1 LIERL
6 PHLDGITVTTDA
18 MHCINKTAQLI
29 VEGKG
34 GAYNFRLRDNQ
45 PTMRAHA
52 ERLLSSEIENA
63 PHAQTC
69 TDYGDRIEK
78 RRLWAHA
85 TDPQSSW
92 LYAASQVFVIER
104 EVIPTSKTVK
114 ASKDLCYGIANAEMN
129 PDYKLNAEGLLKTFR
144 GHWTVEAKNHNRR
157 DVTYQEDRSP
167 VKNHNAA
174 RILATMKMMAIFLCE
189 KGVHQPQSDR
199 ERNLPEFNRTCA
211 INGINTAINWITRKH
226 NPFK

>member
-1 LIERL
+1 
-6 PHLDGITVTTDA
+6 

-29 VEGKG
+29 VEEKG
-34 GAYNFRLRDNQ
+34 GSYNFRLRNNQ
-45 PTMRAHA
+45 PTMLAHA
-52 ERLLSSEIENA
+52 KRLLLQETEHE

-69 TDYGDRIEK
+69 TNYGDRIEI
-78 RRLWAHA
+78 RRLWSHI

-104 EVIPTSKTVK
+104 EVIPKGKAIK
-114 ASKDLCYGIANAEMN
+114 ASKDTCYAITNTEVH
-129 PDYKLNAEGLLKTFR
+129 PDQKINGDMLLKTYR

-189 KGVHQPQSDR
+189 KGVHKPKSDR
-199 ERNLPEFNRTCA
+199 ERTLPELNRTCA
-211 INGINTAINWITRKH
+211 INGVNMAINWITRKH